1 MHKTGFNITLL
12 FIKCMDN
19 FYSPPSGGCCG
30 GGGEDSGVG
39 GEEIFLKERQTIVH
53 SIDFL
58 VVTCLWE

>member
-1 MHKTGFNITLL
+1 
-12 FIKCMDN
+12 MDN

-39 GEEIFLKERQTIVH
+39 GEDIFLKERQTIVH